1 MVPPDLELETAMS
14 LIDPLKADELA
25 LVCHK
30 LDLVCEQ
37 LVDACVKIDEIP
49 VTSLLAMQEAVVD
62 GFHHTTVTEISSKAL
77 NAVAKL
83 RDHCA
88 LVPGHCQSAISRIEI
103 SMACAGNDISQ
114 PVSTDPI
121 PDGDGDIA

>member
-1 MVPPDLELETAMS
+1 MS

-49 VTSLLAMQEAVVD
+49 VTTVLAMQEAVAD

-103 SMACAGNDISQ
+103 SVACAVSDRSASTG
-114 PVSTDPI
+114 PVH
-121 PDGDGDIA
+121 DGDGDIA